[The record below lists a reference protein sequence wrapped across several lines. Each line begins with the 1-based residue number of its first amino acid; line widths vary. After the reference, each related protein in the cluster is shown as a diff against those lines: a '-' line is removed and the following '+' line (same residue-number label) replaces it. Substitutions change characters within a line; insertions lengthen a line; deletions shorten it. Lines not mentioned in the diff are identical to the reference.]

1 METAPVFESIRAF
14 IPTPTVSAIHL
25 GPLTFHFY
33 ALVILLGIFVAV
45 KMGSTRWQRMGGG
58 ASDIADISILVVP
71 IGIIGGRL
79 YHVITTPEL
88 YFGSHGHLIDALKI
102 WNGGMGIW
110 GAVALGTLAAFY
122 AHRRLAKRKPATPS
136 FGRLADALAPGLVL
150 AQAIGRWGN
159 WFNGELF
166 GRPTKLPWGLEIPVA
181 LRPPGYANFATFH
194 PTFLYESIWC
204 VGVAV
209 ALLYAERR
217 WKLVNGQVFALYVL
231 LYTLGRAWIEALRID
246 DAHHILGLRLN
257 DWVSLVVLASALAYL
272 LRSRR
277 RTPLID

>member
-1 METAPVFESIRAF
+1 VSPILETVKAF
-14 IPTPTVSAIHL
+14 IPTPTVSAIHI

-33 ALVILLGIFVAV
+33 ALVILIGIFVAV
-45 KMGSTRWQRMGGG
+45 RMGSKRWQRLGG
-58 ASDIADISILVVP
+58 AAGDIADISILVVP
-71 IGIIGGRL
+71 VGIIGGRL

-110 GAVALGTLAAFY
+110 GAVVLGLLAAFY
-122 AHRRLAKRKPATPS
+122 ARRRLAKKRPDVPS
-136 FGRLADALAPGLVL
+136 FGTLADALAPGLVI

-166 GRPTKLPWGLEIPVA
+166 GRPTKLPWSLEIPVA
-181 LRPPGYANFATFH
+181 LRPAGYVQYATFH

-204 VGVAV
+204 VGVAF

-217 WKLVNGQVFALYVL
+217 WKLVNGQVFALYVI

-257 DWVSLVVLASALAYL
+257 DWVSLVVLASAIAYL
-272 LRSRR
+272 RRSRR
-277 RTPLID
+277 RTALVD